1 MITKTNWG
9 RGGGRGVGQVTEER
23 WDRGRRKK
31 KKMGTRF
38 SQKSTILSDNEAWVA
53 TVSQPEKTTCGGAV
67 PELLSTA
74 LTLRLEG
81 DPASRGR
88 PYVKRQTY
96 APRETLRPEGDPTS
110 RGRPKVDF
118 EVPLIFSPRSLV
130 SRVFVTLP

>member
-1 MITKTNWG
+1 MLRNVMSVKRPFPISSSGIRELGNSWLG
-9 RGGGRGVGQVTEER
+9 AE
-23 WDRGRRKK
+23 
-31 KKMGTRF
+31 
-38 SQKSTILSDNEAWVA
+38 LSDNEAWVA

-67 PELLSTA
+67 PELLGTA

-110 RGRPKVDF
+110 RETQRPEEDPTSRGRPKVDF
-118 EVPLIFSPRSLV
+118 EVPWIFPLKPCVRRL
-130 SRVFVTLP
+130 